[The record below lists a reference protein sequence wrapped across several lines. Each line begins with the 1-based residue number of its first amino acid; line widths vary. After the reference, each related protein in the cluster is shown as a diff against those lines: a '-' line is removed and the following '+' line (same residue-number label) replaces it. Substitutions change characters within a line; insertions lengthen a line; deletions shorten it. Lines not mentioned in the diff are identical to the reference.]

1 MSQLLRQNVLA
12 ALAAAL
18 FAAGVAGARD
28 ANAQAPEIQAPE
40 IQAPEVQAPE
50 APAPDVQPESLFT
63 AATAEQAAAPE
74 VDVTPLGREVAA
86 IRAAFSARLAELTA
100 RYRAAPDAAAA
111 AEAQRA
117 ITALKLGLEMDMLDL
132 QLRLARERNDAEAI
146 AELETGRTVLRAH
159 LAADTGQDVPAS
171 TSAGTDNRGERR
183 P

>member
-1 MSQLLRQNVLA
+1 MSRLLRQTFLTALVAA
-12 ALAAAL
+12 ALAVCPGGADDA
-18 FAAGVAGARD
+18 VAQTQDPAP
-28 ANAQAPEIQAPE
+28 AAQADT
-40 IQAPEVQAPE
+40 V
-50 APAPDVQPESLFT
+50 FT

-74 VDVTPLGREVAA
+74 VDATPLGREVAA
-86 IRAAFSARLAELTA
+86 IRAAFSTRLAELTA
-100 RYRAAPDAAAA
+100 SYRAAPDAAAA

-117 ITALKLGLEMDMLDL
+117 ITAHKLGLEMDMLDL

-159 LAADTGQDVPAS
+159 LAADAGQDVPAS